1 MLTYT
6 YAAKA
11 NGTTNLLP
19 KAIIHKSIKIVKCSN
34 EEMESFFCPLVLFN
48 NSQFKI
54 ALYTVCIIRS
64 TSNVLKAVIVT
75 F

>member
-19 KAIIHKSIKIVKCSN
+19 IIHKSIKIVKCSN
-34 EEMESFFCPLVLFN
+34 EEMESFFGPLVLFI

-64 TSNVLKAVIVT
+64 ISNVLKAVIVT

>member
-1 MLTYT
+1 MLTYA

-19 KAIIHKSIKIVKCSN
+19 IIHKSIKIVKCSN

-54 ALYTVCIIRS
+54 ALYTVCIIHS
-64 TSNVLKAVIVT
+64 TTSNVLKAVIVT